1 MSRLKTLIKRL
12 MQITLLVCAIL
23 SINYSTTKASSIV
36 ERLPAKNDNIECPDW
51 VKREGMCK
59 EFRDIVSAALKY
71 ADILGSEY
79 EIIDAK
85 ANDEILYVIV
95 RRGHL
100 IAEIEIGKLEGLK
113 SAQLIRGEL
122 VLEFE
127 RDNCSLKDKAYY
139 GISGGVIGLILGII
153 FL

>member
-1 MSRLKTLIKRL
+1 
-12 MQITLLVCAIL
+12 
-23 SINYSTTKASSIV
+23 
-36 ERLPAKNDNIECPDW
+36 
-51 VKREGMCK
+51 MCK